1 MPILAPQVRR
11 CLPFVLAGAVCA
23 VPPAAAQMANEAERM
38 RTEGPGEPAP
48 RPPFLEIEP
57 RVDVSVGYTD
67 NVLLQREGREASDFF
82 LDVGPGVVVRAV
94 RPRFRTYTEYQ
105 LDYLNYLDTEGLN
118 EVVHNL
124 THASTSRLYEDYL
137 FLDTQSII
145 TQQILDPSISLT
157 AREDIAQNNA
167 ATVGT
172 FAVSPYVLNRW
183 GGTAESELRYRLG
196 QVTPFDD
203 EFSSTTSNIF
213 SGILR
218 SGDDFAYLHW
228 TALAEQGFQTYS
240 GDNRSATVSTTD
252 LELDGAYD
260 INRYVS
266 VLASVGVAARDDITY
281 GTDGSLDPQY
291 SAGFTVRPGP
301 RTHLSARYR
310 RRLDH
315 DYVEGDALWR
325 ITQQTQLSAL
335 HTQEVTTS
343 QELMG
348 NQLGRLAVDP
358 ITGDPIDVTR
368 IPFVTDEFGNH
379 LTGPTSLNSDLLI
392 APNAFAILDSAFNRR
407 YSQIAVDSV
416 RGRNT
421 LQALIFREER
431 WSDVF
436 PLQQEA
442 YGTSLRWQR
451 QLTPLLTGIATARYR
466 HVLYQHLNDREDD
479 VYSAALALNYWLGET
494 LMVFAD
500 YTYLLDER
508 SLPAGFTPLGDVTE
522 NVFTVGLRKTF

>member
-67 NVLLQREGREASDFF
+67 NVLLRREGREDSDFF

-137 FLDTQSII
+137 FLDTQSLI

-266 VLASVGVAARDDITY
+266 ALASVGVAARDDITY

-291 SAGFTVRPGP
+291 SVGFTVRPGP

-315 DYVEGDALWR
+315 NYVEGDALWR

-348 NQLGRLAVDP
+348 SQLALLGVDRQ
-358 ITGDPIDVTR
+358 GKLIDVATG
-368 IPFVTDEFGNH
+368 IPFVTDEFGNRINAD
-379 LTGPTSLNSDLLI
+379 LDSD
-392 APNAFAILDSAFNRR
+392 AFAILDSAFNRR
-407 YSQIAVDSV
+407 YSQIALDSV
-416 RGRNT
+416 LGRNT

-494 LMVFAD
+494 LMVFAN